1 MVCICV
7 MQTTI
12 SQQRTVAQAQENAA
26 HNTITALKEEMDELT
41 ALVEAG
47 PAAEEEAM
55 LASLLKE
62 KDQLLRERET
72 QVGPHALGWEIMDL
86 QAAAAASS

>member
-1 MVCICV
+1 
-7 MQTTI
+7 
-12 SQQRTVAQAQENAA
+12 
-26 HNTITALKEEMDELT
+26 MDELT

-62 KDQLLRERET
+62 KDQLLRERDT
-72 QVGPHALGWEIMDL
+72 QVCPTASLRNRKCLLLLAL
-86 QAAAAASS
+86 AAAASLSGAEATPAPQHTRATRVPS